1 MGNHEVHRVASR
13 LGPLYAAAAN
23 MLILTLPGTPIC
35 YYGDELG
42 MMDVPM
48 TLETTKD
55 IRALNDPVRF
65 DIHHKNS
72 CHESFP
78 RMCSN

>member
-42 MMDVPM
+42 MTDIPM

-55 IRALNDPVRF
+55 IKALNDPVSLLTHQI
-65 DIHHKNS
+65 DSSH
-72 CHESFP
+72 
-78 RMCSN
+78 